1 MIAVTDVAVVVV
13 GDLARSPR
21 MVNHARE
28 LVRHG
33 YAVELIGI
41 CEREFTP
48 PAGAGV
54 RCLRPWDSLRKLGL
68 PGAALRM
75 SMTLAELVRLLVR
88 ARPKTIL
95 VQNPP
100 AFPTLAAGRIAARLT
115 GARLIVDWHNYG
127 FSMLALRARGRV
139 IAWAERYEGRM
150 ARHAAAHFCVS
161 RAMREDLRRHFGIEA
176 ETVYDRPL
184 RILPKQQKPVGGD
197 LIVVCPAGWTADE
210 DMEMLVDAL
219 ELMEPQPGMEIH
231 LTGDGPTREE
241 LMPRIEKLRLRG
253 WRIHTGFLA
262 EPEYRELLA
271 RADIGISMHRSSS
284 GLDLAMKVVDLQEAG
299 VPVLA
304 LNYGGSLPEQITE
317 GETSWLF
324 CSVESLAKLLGR
336 LRENPPRLTE
346 IIVTTTWPEE
356 WARSALSYFSGG

>member
-1 MIAVTDVAVVVV
+1 
-13 GDLARSPR
+13 
-21 MVNHARE
+21 RE

-33 YAVELIGI
+33 YSVDLIGI
-41 CEREFTP
+41 SERAFTP

-54 RCLRPWDSLRKLGL
+54 LCLRPRSGFRKLGL

-75 SMTLAELVRLLVR
+75 SLTLADLVRVLVR

-100 AFPTLAAGRIAARLT
+100 AFPTFSAGRIAARIT

-127 FSMLALRARGRV
+127 FSMLALQTRGKV

-161 RAMREDLRRHFGIEA
+161 RAMREDLKRRFGIEA
-176 ETVYDRPL
+176 QTVYDRPL
-184 RILPKQQKPVGGD
+184 RILPKQQKPAGRD

-210 DMEMLVDAL
+210 DMDMLVDAL

-304 LNYGGSLPEQITE
+304 LNYGGSLPEQVTE
-317 GETSWLF
+317 GETGWLF
-324 CSVESLAKLLGR
+324 CSVEGLAKLLGR
-336 LRENPPRLTE
+336 LRENPPRLTGRAVST
-346 IIVTTTWPEE
+346 IWPEE
-356 WARSALSYFSGG
+356 WDHTAAGYFRR